1 MRKGKLVLLLVVL
14 CLSSMTVFA
23 QNGFVADWLNMVS
36 KTQAEQPHWVT
47 PVATVTPRLE
57 QEFRFDAE
65 RNTLA
70 TGPGGGGNPL
80 WIVDNGK
87 GVEIIPQSHIELL
100 FNLPPYLDHD
110 IPKPHNGLGD
120 VSFLG
125 KVRLFSANEEHG
137 NYIVTFFLGGTIP
150 TGVYG
155 NGASAAVVTPTL
167 AAGKGWGRFDVE
179 STLGAGLP
187 VTGHNTIGHAI
198 AWNVTNQYH
207 VARYIWAEFEIN
219 STFYDGGE
227 HDGKKQVFLTPG
239 LVIGRFKIH
248 NRVGL
253 TIGAGEQIAA
263 THYHQYKDGL
273 ILTVRV
279 PF

>member
-1 MRKGKLVLLLVVL
+1 
-14 CLSSMTVFA
+14 
-23 QNGFVADWLNMVS
+23 
-36 KTQAEQPHWVT
+36 
-47 PVATVTPRLE
+47 
-57 QEFRFDAE
+57 
-65 RNTLA
+65 
-70 TGPGGGGNPL
+70 
-80 WIVDNGK
+80 
-87 GVEIIPQSHIELL
+87 
-100 FNLPPYLDHD
+100 
-110 IPKPHNGLGD
+110 
-120 VSFLG
+120 
-125 KVRLFSANEEHG
+125 
-137 NYIVTFFLGGTIP
+137 
-150 TGVYG
+150 
-155 NGASAAVVTPTL
+155 
-167 AAGKGWGRFDVE
+167 VE